1 MIPRTSTRRLGA
13 LVASAVLGATLA
25 LAGCGTEEPDVT
37 VGLIT
42 KQEENTYWVTMREI
56 AETTADDENA
66 ELIWATGSSDVDV
79 ETQRQALE
87 SMIADDVDGILI
99 APNSSTDLLP
109 EIQAARDAGI
119 IVIAVDTPVTPIDAT
134 NAYFGTDNHEA
145 GRLVGEY
152 AAARAADLGLEP
164 RIAMLNLAPGISS
177 GEDRRDGFLEGF
189 GITED
194 DPALVASEDSEGDFE
209 LGRSAMETILQ
220 DHPDVTVVY
229 AVNEPAMLGALEALN
244 ASNVN
249 PNDIVLVTVD
259 GSCAALRE
267 GVRPG
272 VIDATAMQFPENM
285 AREGVRAIVDAAR
298 GAQAPSG
305 YLDTGVQLIS
315 GHPVDGVESRNVE
328 YGIRNCWGS

>member
-1 MIPRTSTRRLGA
+1 MIPRNSSRRLGA
-13 LVASAVLGATLA
+13 LIASVVLGTTFA
-25 LAGCGTEEPDVT
+25 LAGCSTPEPDVS

-56 AETTADDENA
+56 AESTAGDENA
-66 ELIWATGSSDVDV
+66 RLISATGNSDVDV

-87 SMIADDVDGILI
+87 SMIAEGVDGILI

-152 AAARAADLGLEP
+152 AAARVADLGLEP